1 MKKLYPAILAI
12 LISAG
17 TGFAQNT
24 VVLNNGD
31 TLSGTILEQTD
42 DNVLF
47 KSSIFGAINL
57 KPSDIKEIHAS
68 DNQQGEG
75 TAPKPAAAEKTG
87 SIGNIPKAD
96 PSRPPMAAKKDP
108 VKMSKWSGQAGLA
121 IAIREKTSS
130 NQIGVIREEKYETY
144 RLYGNIKWE
153 GEQNRLNWDW
163 VYRYSSDE
171 YQVRDD
177 FFSVA
182 QIYKHSFNN
191 ENLYSSAK
199 TLYQRDY
206 NRRIQNEF
214 LQTGELGITWF
225 NEDSSI
231 QLATSAGA
239 GYHMYQRLDTA
250 RINTSTISQPEFI
263 FDQNFRWNLI
273 NTLALTQAY
282 THLGNLTNY
291 QFIFSA
297 GFENKLV
304 NDLFVRMEYRLDR
317 DTEVYYD
324 DKGYYDK
331 AILTSF
337 LYKF

>member
-1 MKKLYPAILAI
+1 MKKINPAILAM
-12 LISAG
+12 LFAAG
-17 TGFAQNT
+17 TGLAQDT

-31 TLSGTILEQTD
+31 ILSGTILEQTAD
-42 DNVLF
+42 QVSFNSPV
-47 KSSIFGAINL
+47 FGSINL
-57 KPSDIKEIHAS
+57 KPDDIKEIRNS
-68 DNQQGEG
+68 QNQKDQKNTPKEG
-75 TAPKPAAAEKTG
+75 PAKKDGA
-87 SIGNIPKAD
+87 IGNIPKAK
-96 PSRPPMAAKKDP
+96 PSQPTAVAKKDP
-108 VKMSKWSGQAGLA
+108 VKMKQWSGQAGLA

-144 RLYGNIKWE
+144 RLYGNVQWK
-153 GEQNRLNWDW
+153 GKQNKLNWDW

-171 YQVRDD
+171 YKVRDD
-177 FFSVA
+177 FFSIA
-182 QIYKHSFNN
+182 QVYKHSFSNK
-191 ENLYSSAK
+191 NLYSSAK

-206 NRRIQNEF
+206 NRRIENEF

-225 NEDSSI
+225 GKDSDI
-231 QLATSAGA
+231 QLQTSAGA
-239 GYHMYQRLDTA
+239 GYHTYQRLDTA
-250 RINTSTISQPEFI
+250 RINKNTISQPEFI

-273 NTLALTQAY
+273 NTLALTQGY

-291 QFIFSA
+291 HFIFSA

-304 NDLFVRMEYRLDR
+304 KDLFVRMEYRLDR